1 MNGETAPPGSGG
13 GGGGAGKTSRAVAAP
28 LPTSRP
34 AASASYSAAASS
46 SRPVPGLLEERPL
59 DEELMRLALTVAR
72 DAITSGEV
80 PVGCVVVDRETGVII
95 ARGRNETNRTR
106 NATRHCE
113 MVALDN
119 ALRAKGPEALRRSR
133 LYVTLEPCIMCA
145 GALQHLGVPEVVY
158 GAANARFG
166 GCGGVFSVHLLQAP
180 PHHAPHDSTELL
192 RADAR
197 RPQPLEGFACRGGVL
212 GEEAVELLR
221 GFYATGNPNAPD
233 EKRHRPLVPGGVRT
247 ATAPQVQSSISG
259 ASAS

>member
-1 MNGETAPPGSGG
+1 MNGEAAPN
-13 GGGGAGKTSRAVAAP
+13 GAGKTPRPQAT
-28 LPTSRP
+28 TSRP
-34 AASASYSAAASS
+34 QATTTSRPQASASFSAASASRA
-46 SRPVPGLLEERPL
+46 VPGLLEERPS

-119 ALRAKGPEALRRSR
+119 ALRAKGPEALRSSR

-158 GAANARFG
+158 GAPNARFG

-180 PHHAPHDSTELL
+180 PHAPESAELL
-192 RADAR
+192 AADAL
-197 RPQPLEGFACRGGVL
+197 RPKPLEGFACRGGVL

-247 ATAPQVQSSISG
+247 AMAPQVQSSTSG